1 MNKLLLSLLSILFF
15 SFSGCKKEKAIN
27 IKDVNIIPKPVEL
40 KTGIGNF
47 ELTENTTLFVGRF
60 DNLQNRF
67 LEEIKMETGFQL
79 KPTDKVKNNC
89 IDIQLVEN
97 LAEEEYRLLVTKKR
111 ITIKSSASAGA
122 YYALQTIKQLIPVDA
137 NESKV
142 YAVPAVEISDKPQ
155 FAWRGYML
163 DVSRH
168 FFGKEK
174 IKEVLD
180 FMAEL
185 KLNRFHWHLTDDQGW
200 RIEIKK
206 YPKLTEVGAWRVDYT
221 ITDESLNDWWGR
233 PLQKVGEEATY
244 GGFYTQEDIK
254 EIIAYAK
261 ERHIEI
267 LPEIDVPGHSK
278 EILASYPE
286 FSCEPNRQFY
296 VATGGVLGD
305 NALCASN
312 PDTYKFL
319 EDVLGEVMDL
329 FPLNYIH
336 IGGDECNKSGWK
348 HHNQCQNFIKEKD
361 LKNEHG
367 LQSYLIKQ
375 VEKMVNAKGKNL
387 IGWNEILEGGLAPN
401 ATVMS
406 WQGEKGG
413 IVAAKAGH
421 NVIMTPMEYN
431 YLDLKQGQ
439 SESEPNIGYS
449 EALLSTCYNYKV
461 IPEGL
466 NEEEADR
473 IMGIQG
479 NLWTESISDWS
490 KVTYMTFPR
499 LFAVAENAWTSE
511 NAQSFDDFVERLQ
524 AQLRKMD
531 AKGIRYAKSAFNPW
545 IHQKGNGKSIEI
557 TLESELTSPEIR
569 YTLDGSEP
577 TENSMLYSAPFTL
590 TETKTIKAAIFKNGK
605 RLGDIIENTF
615 PIHKAA
621 GAKVVY
627 NHPFSAGDKAAK
639 ELALTDLNYGQIE
652 VDGDKNWQG
661 FYDDFDVIIELDHPT
676 DIEEVVINTL
686 RLTIFGIYPPMQIEV
701 YGSIDGKTFTK
712 LGDTD
717 LSDKALIHGR
727 NRIVNKIPCSG
738 SGLIKIR
745 VKAKLIDLI
754 PEGHHKVGDKAYLKI
769 DEIVIL

>member
-1 MNKLLLSLLSILFF
+1 MILFLGF
-15 SFSGCKKEKAIN
+15 LGCQKVN
-27 IKDVNIIPKPVEL
+27 TIKDINIIPKPVEL
-40 KTGIGNF
+40 NIGIGNF
-47 ELTENTTLFVGRF
+47 ELSENTRLLVGSF
-60 DNLQNRF
+60 EVLQNRF
-67 LEEIKMETGFQL
+67 VEEIKKETGFQL
-79 KPTDKVKNNC
+79 KLTDKVQNNC
-89 IDIQLVEN
+89 IEIQFVEN
-97 LAEEEYRLLVTKKR
+97 LLEEEYQLIVKKQG
-111 ITIKSSASAGA
+111 ITIKSSTSAGA
-122 YYALQTIKQLIPVDA
+122 YYALQTIKQLIPV
-137 NESKV
+137 NSNNNNK
-142 YAVPAVEISDKPQ
+142 YLIPSVEILDKPA

-174 IKEVLD
+174 IKEALD

-206 YPKLTEVGAWRVDYT
+206 YPKLTQVGAKRVDYT

-233 PLQKVGEEATY
+233 PFQKEGEKATY

-267 LPEIDVPGHSK
+267 LPEIDVPGHSQA
-278 EILASYPE
+278 ILAAYPE
-286 FSCEPNRQFY
+286 ISCDPKRKFY

-312 PDTYKFL
+312 PKTYTFL
-319 EDVLGEVMDL
+319 EDVLAEVIDL
-329 FPLNYIH
+329 FPLDYIH

-348 HHNQCQNFIKEKD
+348 HHEDCQRFIKEKG
-361 LKNEHG
+361 LGNEHE
-367 LQSYLIKQ
+367 LQSFLIKQ
-375 VEKMVNAKGKNL
+375 VEKMLNNKGKNM

-439 SESEPNIGYS
+439 SESEPNLGYS

-461 IPEGL
+461 IPEGVT
-466 NEEEADR
+466 EAEADR

-479 NLWTESISDWS
+479 NLWTESIADWS

-499 LFAVAENAWTSE
+499 LFAIAENAWTLESLQNFE
-511 NAQSFDDFVERLQ
+511 DFIKRLQ
-524 AQLRKMD
+524 PQLRRMD
-531 AKGIRYAKSAFNPW
+531 AKGIRYAKSVFNPW
-545 IHQKGNGKSIEI
+545 IHQKGYGKSIEI
-557 TLESELTSPEIR
+557 TLASELHSPEIR
-569 YTLDGSEP
+569 YTLDGTDP
-577 TENSMLYSAPFTL
+577 TESSMLYSVPFTL
-590 TETKTIKAAIFKNGK
+590 TETKTIKTAIFKNGK

-627 NHPFSAGDKAAK
+627 NHPFSKNDEAAK
-639 ELALTDLNYGQIE
+639 EWALTDLNYGQIE
-652 VDGDKNWQG
+652 VAGDNNWQG
-661 FYDDFDVIIELDHPT
+661 FYDDFDVTIELDNPT

-701 YGSIDGKTFTK
+701 FGSTDGNIYKK
-712 LGDTD
+712 LGDKD
-717 LSDKALIHGR
+717 LSKEAVVQGR
-727 NRIVNKIPCSG
+727 NRIICRIPCPALG
-738 SGLIKIR
+738 IKKIR
-745 VKAKLIDLI
+745 VKATLLAPI
-754 PEGHHKVGDKAYLKI
+754 PIGHHKSGSKSYLKI
-769 DEIVIL
+769 DELILL